1 MAKFCTKCGAQLP
14 DGAQF
19 CTNCGAKTAPA
30 YQQPQQQTYQQAVY
44 QQPQQQAYQQPVYQQ
59 QPQQAYQQ
67 PYQQPYQP
75 QEPPKSSAI
84 AICAF
89 IFAFIFAPV
98 GLILGIVG
106 LAKKN
111 AGSKGLSVAAV
122 VISGVVTL
130 MGVVS
135 VAVLMPPL
143 LGYVDKAKQAAA
155 DTVAKRIK
163 TEVTSVLTEADTKGY
178 GMKNGRMQEFDITV
192 SGGKWKLTAADPSN
206 FETGN
211 TVRWGEEVYGAY
223 TDLILKELDTGEELL
238 LANIA
243 GSNPEVIK
251 GSIHFAV
258 YGNVCTACVFTSD
271 TENTLSEGKD
281 YPEIGDSGEFGN
293 VSGWKRPKT
302 SRVIGYA
309 PSIGK

>member
-1 MAKFCTKCGAQLP
+1 MANFCTKCGAQLP

-19 CTNCGAKTAPA
+19 CTNCGAQTAPA
-30 YQQPQQQTYQQAVY
+30 YQQPQQTYQQPQQAYQQPQQVY
-44 QQPQQQAYQQPVYQQ
+44 QQPQQV
-59 QPQQAYQQ
+59 YQQ

-130 MGVVS
+130 IGVVS
-135 VAVLMPPL
+135 VAMLMPPL

-211 TVRWGEEVYGAY
+211 TVRWGEEVSGAY

-309 PSIGK
+309 PAIGK

>member
-1 MAKFCTKCGAQLP
+1 MANFCTKCGAQLP

-19 CTNCGAKTAPA
+19 CTNCGAKSAPA
-30 YQQPQQQTYQQAVY
+30 YQQPQQQVY
-44 QQPQQQAYQQPVYQQ
+44 QQPQQQPYQ

-106 LAKKN
+106 LVKKN

-122 VISGVVTL
+122 VISGVISL
-130 MGVVS
+130 IGVVS
-135 VAVLMPPL
+135 VAILMPAT
-143 LGYVDKAKQAAA
+143 LGYVDRAKQAAA

-238 LANIA
+238 LANIS